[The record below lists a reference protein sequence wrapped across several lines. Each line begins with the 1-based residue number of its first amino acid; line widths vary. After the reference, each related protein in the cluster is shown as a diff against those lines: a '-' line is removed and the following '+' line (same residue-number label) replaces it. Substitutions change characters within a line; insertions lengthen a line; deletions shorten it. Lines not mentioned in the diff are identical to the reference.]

1 MKYNILVLGHT
12 GMLGHMVVRLLNNKK
27 NIQVKTTNFRFPNWK
42 TSTFKDID
50 FVINCIGAIPQKTSN
65 FDINWKIPIWLEE
78 NTNCKIIHPST
89 DCEIDDDDY
98 GRSKRKAANFISKS
112 AKNTKMLQTS
122 IIGPELNSQASLF
135 EWFLSQKGKVYG
147 YTKAIWNG
155 VTTLEWA
162 KFCFDLILNW
172 GNYNTLTIL
181 SGNSVSK
188 YELLNIIKDVYKKND
203 VIILKKSLGKDKTL
217 KNGIRTK
224 NIKDQL
230 IELKDFEMIFK

>member
-1 MKYNILVLGHT
+1 
-12 GMLGHMVVRLLNNKK
+12 MLTWGLPFTLLT
-27 NIQVKTTNFRFPNWK
+27 I
-42 TSTFKDID
+42 
-50 FVINCIGAIPQKTSN
+50 
-65 FDINWKIPIWLEE
+65 E
-78 NTNCKIIHPST
+78 
-89 DCEIDDDDY
+89 
-98 GRSKRKAANFISKS
+98 
-112 AKNTKMLQTS
+112 
-122 IIGPELNSQASLF
+122 
-135 EWFLSQKGKVYG
+135 KGKVFG